1 MYFFSLAFPSCLE
14 IFICYHSD
22 RKYRHHVEIGLRV
35 PVGAIIWVR
44 VVFFFALRISPLC
57 SPFIFA
63 SFYFRFSLS
72 LFVLHCLRLSS
83 CLFHPFFLFPLIF
96 LYISI
101 FASPSF
107 LLFLMGIKLE
117 NTFILQY
124 IWKQRTERPTVGS
137 LY

>member
-14 IFICYHSD
+14 IFLCYHSD

-44 VVFFFALRISPLC
+44 VVFFFALRISPFC

-96 LYISI
+96 FVYIYFRFSLFSFVSYGDKTRKHVY
-101 FASPSF
+101 FAIH
-107 LLFLMGIKLE
+107 ME
-117 NTFILQY
+117 TTY
-124 IWKQRTERPTVGS
+124 
-137 LY
+137 